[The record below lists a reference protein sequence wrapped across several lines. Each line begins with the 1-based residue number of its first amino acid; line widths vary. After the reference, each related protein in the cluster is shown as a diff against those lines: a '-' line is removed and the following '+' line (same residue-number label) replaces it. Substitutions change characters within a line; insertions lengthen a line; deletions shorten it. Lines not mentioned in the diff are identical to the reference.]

1 MKKLIILIILSLCSF
16 TLFAGEGGHGGG
28 PRITKLERYIQD
40 IIRRSEGGMGGPK
53 IGKALIVDDVLGY
66 NLRPIALDA
75 EKESFDFI
83 GFNTSSRG
91 VEEVKIQDGVNYLID
106 LGNVD
111 SVGTNNG
118 ILNFDKTDFSKES
131 GFTIINSKSGIT
143 DIFTKDGELIIFNK

>member
-1 MKKLIILIILSLCSF
+1 MRALIISFIVLFPIITFS
-16 TLFAGEGGHGGG
+16 GEGSGGGG
-28 PRITKLERYIQD
+28 PRITQLERYIQD

-66 NLRPIALDA
+66 NIRPIALDA
-75 EKESFDFI
+75 KKESFDFI

-91 VEEVKIQDGVNYLID
+91 VEEVRVQDGVNYLID
-106 LGNVD
+106 LGNID